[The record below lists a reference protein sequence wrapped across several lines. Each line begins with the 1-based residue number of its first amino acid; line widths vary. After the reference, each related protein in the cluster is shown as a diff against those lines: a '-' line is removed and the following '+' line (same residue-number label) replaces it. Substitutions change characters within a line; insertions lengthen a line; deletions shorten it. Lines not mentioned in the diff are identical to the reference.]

1 MVLTEQSL
9 PREEEV
15 FEAPTRH
22 TAAVD
27 VLLRLVR
34 SGIPAVCLAFVL
46 ICIVAAIFAPL
57 FAPYNPLFQNPFQ
70 SLASPSGTHL
80 LGTDQIGRDVLSRL
94 LYGARV
100 SLGIG
105 IGAVLF
111 GSVIG
116 VALGLIAGFFRGVID
131 EVIMRAV
138 EVLLAF
144 PGLILALGLLSAMGQ
159 SVTTLIIAI
168 GVFSI
173 PGLARLVRSR
183 VLSVREED
191 YVLAARTLGA
201 SDLRIM
207 LTYIWPNSMA
217 PVIVQMS
224 IAMGAAVLIEAALSF
239 LGVGVPPPTASWGG
253 MLQESFEFLSTSP
266 LLSIVPGAAIFLL
279 VLSFNLLGDGLRDAL
294 NPSLRSSFQ

>member
-1 MVLTEQSL
+1 
-9 PREEEV
+9 
-15 FEAPTRH
+15 
-22 TAAVD
+22 
-27 VLLRLVR
+27 
-34 SGIPAVCLAFVL
+34 GIL
-46 ICIVAAIFAPL
+46 
-57 FAPYNPLFQNPFQ
+57 
-70 SLASPSGTHL
+70 
-80 LGTDQIGRDVLSRL
+80 
-94 LYGARV
+94 
-100 SLGIG
+100 
-105 IGAVLF
+105 
-111 GSVIG
+111 
-116 VALGLIAGFFRGVID
+116 D
-131 EVIMRAV
+131 EIIMRAV

-191 YVLAARTLGA
+191 YILAARTLGA
-201 SDLRIM
+201 SNTRIM

-224 IAMGAAVLIEAALSF
+224 IAMGVAVLIEAALSF

-253 MLQESFEFLSTSP
+253 MLQESFEFLSTEP

>member
-1 MVLTEQSL
+1 VALAQGPL
-9 PREEEV
+9 AREEV
-15 FEAPTRH
+15 FTVRTRRAPYLEA
-22 TAAVD
+22 
-27 VLLRLVR
+27 LLRLMRARVT
-34 SGIPAVCLAFVL
+34 GLCLAFLFV
-46 ICIVAAIFAPL
+46 CVFVAIFAPL
-57 FAPYNPLFQNPFQ
+57 IAPYDPLAQNPFT
-70 SLASPSGTHL
+70 SLAGPSGAHW

-94 LYGARV
+94 LYGTRV
-100 SLGIG
+100 SIG
-105 IGAVLF
+105 IGFGAVLL

-116 VALGLIAGFFRGVID
+116 VTLGLVAGFFRGIID

-144 PGLILALGLLSAMGQ
+144 PGLILALGLLAALGQ
-159 SVTTLIIAI
+159 SVSTLIIAI

-201 SDLRIM
+201 GNARIV

-239 LGVGVPPPTASWGG
+239 LNVGVPPPTPSWGS
-253 MLQESFEFLSTSP
+253 MLQESFEFLSTTP

-294 NPSLRSSFQ
+294 NPQLRTSGH